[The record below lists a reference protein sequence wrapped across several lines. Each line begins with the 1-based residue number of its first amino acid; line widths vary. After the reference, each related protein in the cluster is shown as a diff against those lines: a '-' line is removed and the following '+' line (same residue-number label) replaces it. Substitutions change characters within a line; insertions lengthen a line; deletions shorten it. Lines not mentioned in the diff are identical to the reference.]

1 MNEYNYK
8 EKLDENPFKIFK
20 NNEPYLKRVITFY
33 NKIDFILYEPVEIW
47 LNRQKIS
54 SKFENQ
60 KKLQNYLS
68 KIIFYE
74 NTMNMFFRHKDL
86 KKKDLMLSL
95 FMKNKFKINN
105 ESFEFINGDFK
116 EVYNIINEYIYCE
129 VNKEELNFIDKYLMK
144 NLNDLRS
151 LILQK
156 IINDQNNN
164 DLYLLNFYFN
174 NPKNNENIII
184 SLLNKYKNIL

>member
-1 MNEYNYK
+1 
-8 EKLDENPFKIFK
+8 
-20 NNEPYLKRVITFY
+20 
-33 NKIDFILYEPVEIW
+33 
-47 LNRQKIS
+47 
-54 SKFENQ
+54 
-60 KKLQNYLS
+60 
-68 KIIFYE
+68 
-74 NTMNMFFRHKDL
+74 
-86 KKKDLMLSL
+86 MLSL